1 MKNEVFFY
9 RKKLLDEKSS
19 YRMIGRLQ
27 ASCAKPLKDFLY
39 DLMLGGD
46 RSFRFRRLRS
56 FVSRDRTMLRRW
68 RGRRAD
74 VSGHLRGIVGAA
86 KIN

>member
-1 MKNEVFFY
+1 MNNKDLFHKETP
-9 RKKLLDEKSS
+9 LAEKSS

-86 KIN
+86 KNN